1 MNSTAFTQ
9 NDIVLQLQLQSKP
22 WKLLHTITDKTQVPF
37 LHFAY
42 GDFHPHLLASLTLI
56 SMKKK
61 ITVRLPGEK
70 IYRGY
75 YVAARRYKYYL
86 LVLKVSLR
94 SERSE
99 RVRNTFEK
107 IKFVSPSGHVISSI
121 YPARTGI
128 NFPYF
133 QLARRSFRFPSQ
145 LVSQCHFSQ
154 LAQILHEEWVFCRVA
169 PLGTPE
175 NNGRLH
181 IIQKITKKSNDAT
194 QFAKLDS

>member
-22 WKLLHTITDKTQVPF
+22 WKLLHTITDKTQVSF
-37 LHFAY
+37 RQFAC
-42 GDFHPHLLASLTLI
+42 GDFHPHL
-56 SMKKK
+56 KKK
-61 ITVRLPGEK
+61 LQCDCQEK
-70 IYRGY
+70 
-75 YVAARRYKYYL
+75 KYIEDIHGRAEIRIL
-86 LVLKVSLR
+86 SSHAESISHEWAKR
-94 SERSE
+94 TSEKY
-99 RVRNTFEK
+99 FQHEK
-107 IKFVSPSGHVISSI
+107 IKFISRSGHVISSI

-145 LVSQCHFSQ
+145 LISQCHFTQ
-154 LAQILHEEWVFCRVA
+154 LAQILHEGRIFCAVA
-169 PLGTPE
+169 PLGTTE
-175 NNGRLH
+175 NNRRLH